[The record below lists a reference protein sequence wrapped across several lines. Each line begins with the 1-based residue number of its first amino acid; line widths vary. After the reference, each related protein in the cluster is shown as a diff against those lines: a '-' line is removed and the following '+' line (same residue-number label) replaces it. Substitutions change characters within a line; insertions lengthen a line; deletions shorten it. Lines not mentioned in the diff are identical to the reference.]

1 MNRAYE
7 IAILLYKQGIIE
19 KEDIGLVTAIIEL
32 QEKEPYMD
40 NNQPSNI
47 KKAIVLI
54 IIGIIVATWLASVI
68 GAIAQKSH
76 TPDQSAAT
84 PMIGLTIDRSTY
96 TASCKHGYRQTGVP
110 SIGND
115 RITAYCDCTYDT
127 GVTQFG
133 ETVFLQK
140 LSSTPLPSDISKI
153 VNKCLQEALK

>member
-1 MNRAYE
+1 
-7 IAILLYKQGIIE
+7 
-19 KEDIGLVTAIIEL
+19 
-32 QEKEPYMD
+32 MD
-40 NNQPSNI
+40 NNKPSNT

-84 PMIGLTIDRSTY
+84 TTSIVLTIDRSTY